1 MLHVRAMQF
10 IGLLAVTLGACIF
23 SSSLS
28 AQDVDLYRL
37 SSRVDRQLT
46 DKWSASD
53 SLNIVNLMTKA
64 EMLIDYDPDSSISY
78 AERAL
83 TLSREWG
90 FRAGITHSFFIL
102 GIAYLNKGKYETSE
116 ALLMKAFPLS
126 KEEFINGNRT
136 PLILWNKNMGFLNSH
151 KGEYEQAFR
160 LYYNALAILQSY
172 NIEDENLQGMLYSD
186 IGSLWQHVNQREVS
200 IYYLHPAEKLSLQ
213 AGNKKQLGRVYV
225 NLGNV
230 YAAKGDFQ
238 RSRTYFW
245 KAIKLSSAAKDIYA
259 LQIAYI
265 SIAMR
270 SLGQGQIDTATHY
283 FEKAISTSDKTNPI
297 NSRIIPYMHLSKI
310 YLDKGDHTRAL
321 ILADSAFQLSKS
333 LPSYTYI
340 PYAQRAIA
348 LAYEARSDWRRAYI
362 NLKSSALLLDS
373 LTSDHKIG
381 AASQLEIKYRT
392 AEKDRQLIQQK
403 LQLTQKESRLREQNF
418 WIWSISIGSLLSAI
432 IFVSLYRIKSHK
444 QRLQQERIRNLEK
457 DQEISQLQAIMQGE
471 EKERTRIAWQL
482 HDGIVSQ
489 LLAVK
494 LKFKAALPS
503 EAEHHFNKDAFEQGF
518 AYLETTT
525 KDLRKTAHNLMPET
539 VLNAGMV
546 NALDDFCQ
554 KMDSNEMSV
563 NFMVVGTVVRL
574 DQTHELTLY
583 RMVQELVQNAVK
595 YAGANKVL
603 VQLCFSDESLS
614 ITVED
619 NGRGLGEKSTVK
631 VNGGLK
637 NMRERLKLLHGTM
650 EITSSPEEGLTIE
663 LEVPYSK
670 VQQTNLLCQ

>member
-1 MLHVRAMQF
+1 MQF
-10 IGLLAVTLGACIF
+10 IGLLAVTLGACTIT
-23 SSSLS
+23 SSLS
-28 AQDVDLYRL
+28 AQDVDDYRL
-37 SSRVDRQLT
+37 SSRVDRQMR

-64 EMLIDYDPDSSISY
+64 EMLIDYDPDSSIFY
-78 AERAL
+78 ANRAL
-83 TLSREWG
+83 TLSRERG
-90 FRAGITHSFFIL
+90 FRAGIVHSLFGL
-102 GIAYLNKGKYETSE
+102 GISYLNKGKYGTSE
-116 ALLMKAFPLS
+116 ALLIEAFPRC

-136 PLILWNKNMGFLNSH
+136 PLILWNKNMGFLKSH
-151 KGEYEQAFR
+151 RGEYEQAFR

-172 NIEDENLQGMLYSD
+172 NIEDHNLKGMLYSD

-200 IYYLHPAEKLSLQ
+200 IYYLHPAEKLSLL

-230 YAAKGDFQ
+230 YAARGYLK
-238 RSRTYFW
+238 RSRIYFW

-265 SIAMR
+265 SMAMR

-283 FEKAISTSDKTNPI
+283 FEKAISTSNKTNPV
-297 NSRIIPYMHLSKI
+297 NSRIIPYMHLSNI
-310 YLDKGDHTRAL
+310 YLDKGDYTKAL
-321 ILADSAFQLSKS
+321 VLADSAFQLSKS

-340 PYAQRAIA
+340 PYAQRAMA

-392 AEKDRQLIQQK
+392 AEKDKQLIQQK
-403 LQLTQKESRLREQNF
+403 LLLTRKESRLREQNF
-418 WIWSISIGSLLSAI
+418 WIWSISIGSVLSAI
-432 IFVSLYRIKSHK
+432 LFVSLYRIKSHK
-444 QRLQQERIRNLEK
+444 QRLQQEKIRNLEK
-457 DQEISQLQAIMQGE
+457 DQEIRRLQAIMQGE

-503 EAEHHFNKDAFEQGF
+503 ESGHHFNRNAFEQGF

-525 KDLRKTAHNLMPET
+525 KDLRTTAHNLMPET
-539 VLNAGMV
+539 VLNAGLV
-546 NALDDFCQ
+546 KALDDFCQ
-554 KMDSNEMSV
+554 KMDSDEMSV
-563 NFMVVGTVVRL
+563 NFMVVGAEVRL

-595 YAGANKVL
+595 YADASNVL
-603 VQLCFSDESLS
+603 VQLCFSEESLT

-619 NGRGLGEKSTVK
+619 NGGGLEENSTVNE
-631 VNGGLK
+631 NGGLK

-650 EITSSPEEGLTIE
+650 EITSSPKEGLTID
-663 LEVPYSK
+663 LEIPYNK
-670 VQQTNLLCQ
+670 VEQTKSLCL

>member
-28 AQDVDLYRL
+28 AQDVYDYRL

-90 FRAGITHSFFIL
+90 FRAGIAHSFFNL

-116 ALLMKAFPLS
+116 ALLMKAFPLC

-172 NIEDENLQGMLYSD
+172 NIEDENLKGMLYSD

-310 YLDKGDHTRAL
+310 
-321 ILADSAFQLSKS
+321 
-333 LPSYTYI
+333 
-340 PYAQRAIA
+340 
-348 LAYEARSDWRRAYI
+348 
-362 NLKSSALLLDS
+362 
-373 LTSDHKIG
+373 
-381 AASQLEIKYRT
+381 
-392 AEKDRQLIQQK
+392 
-403 LQLTQKESRLREQNF
+403 
-418 WIWSISIGSLLSAI
+418 
-432 IFVSLYRIKSHK
+432 
-444 QRLQQERIRNLEK
+444 
-457 DQEISQLQAIMQGE
+457 
-471 EKERTRIAWQL
+471 
-482 HDGIVSQ
+482 
-489 LLAVK
+489 
-494 LKFKAALPS
+494 
-503 EAEHHFNKDAFEQGF
+503 
-518 AYLETTT
+518 
-525 KDLRKTAHNLMPET
+525 
-539 VLNAGMV
+539 
-546 NALDDFCQ
+546 
-554 KMDSNEMSV
+554 
-563 NFMVVGTVVRL
+563 
-574 DQTHELTLY
+574 
-583 RMVQELVQNAVK
+583 
-595 YAGANKVL
+595 
-603 VQLCFSDESLS
+603 
-614 ITVED
+614 
-619 NGRGLGEKSTVK
+619 
-631 VNGGLK
+631 
-637 NMRERLKLLHGTM
+637 
-650 EITSSPEEGLTIE
+650 
-663 LEVPYSK
+663 
-670 VQQTNLLCQ
+670 